1 MDAESLSIAPTEGSE
16 PGTIAYDRLERLLAL
31 DEAVQR
37 LAEHDGRL
45 AEVVRLRFYAGL
57 SNGEAALVLGV
68 SERTVKSDWTFAK
81 AWLGRQAPG

>member
-37 LAEHDGRL
+37 LAGRRDV
-45 AEVVRLRFYAGL
+45 ARQHGDAGRRH
-57 SNGEAALVLGV
+57 GHALG
-68 SERTVKSDWTFAK
+68 
-81 AWLGRQAPG
+81 